1 MAFVNLLDIIYPAG
15 SLYISTSAA
24 SPASIVGGQWEQ
36 VQGRFLLGS
45 SNGYPV
51 LATGGEEEHKIT
63 LNEMPSHSHPYTPEQ
78 RYTNA
83 YLGEAAARRIAW
95 ADKREDDPHTD
106 QRTGLNGG
114 SKPHN
119 NMPPYLVVNIW
130 RRVS

>member
-1 MAFVNLLDIIYPAG
+1 MAFVNLLDIIYPVG
-15 SLYISTSAA
+15 SIYMSTYAT

-51 LATGGEEEHKIT
+51 LSTGGEEEHKLTID
-63 LNEMPSHSHPYTPEQ
+63 EMPSHSHPYTPEQ

-83 YLGEAAARRIAW
+83 YIGGAAYRIAW
-95 ADKREDDPHTD
+95 AGKRDDDPHTD
-106 QRTGLNGG
+106 QTTGLRGG
-114 SKPHN
+114 SESHN